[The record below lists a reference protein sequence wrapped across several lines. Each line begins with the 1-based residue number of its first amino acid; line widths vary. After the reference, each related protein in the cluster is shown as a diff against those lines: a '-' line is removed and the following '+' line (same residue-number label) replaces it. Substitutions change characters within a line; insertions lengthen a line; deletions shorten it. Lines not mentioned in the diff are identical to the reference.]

1 MSVMHTVIENDNI
14 QVTNSLCV
22 VIDNIQE
29 KEVQKQ
35 TMILKTLLLL
45 QLINLS
51 CSYLGISNL
60 TLRTLGKIFIRP
72 HIEYFFF
79 IFPKK

>member
-29 KEVQKQ
+29 KEVHKQ
-35 TMILKTLLLL
+35 TMILKTYAFTINQFEL
-45 QLINLS
+45 QLPWNQ
-51 CSYLGISNL
+51 
-60 TLRTLGKIFIRP
+60 
-72 HIEYFFF
+72 
-79 IFPKK
+79 